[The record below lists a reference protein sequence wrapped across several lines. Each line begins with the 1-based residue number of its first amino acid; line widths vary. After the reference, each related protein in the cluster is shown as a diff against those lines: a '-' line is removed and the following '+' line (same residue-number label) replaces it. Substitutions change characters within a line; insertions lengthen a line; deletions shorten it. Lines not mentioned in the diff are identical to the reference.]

1 MSKSNKVFIANDPN
15 AAQYVTREIYRV
27 LRRTDELTKILRKHG
42 FPVTKDTLF
51 AALTIH
57 KKEGAK
63 EVEQKQIGY
72 GVNIPESFEP
82 FTFFTNCDAIDAAL
96 EEIKRDAHGH
106 AHGFDE
112 AEVMAELDEDCETMK
127 AELYAALY
135 PGISIAHP
143 LDPSY
148 FIQFA
153 DVKEG
158 KVVLPEN
165 LAELVAEQTALYALT
180 EKGIIAHDIHNELAN
195 QINGFLACV
204 PALKVSAIQ
213 DLFDVDADGKVIS
226 QPLDYDLI
234 TANSEG
240 LTDGESRHKD

>member
-1 MSKSNKVFIANDPN
+1 MTKSKKVFIANDPS
-15 AAQYVTREIYRV
+15 AAQFVTREIYRV
-27 LRRTDELTKILRKHG
+27 LRRTDELVKILRKHG

-51 AALTIH
+51 AALTIQ

-63 EVEQKQIGY
+63 EVEQKQIGQ
-72 GVNIPESFEP
+72 GVTLPESFEP
-82 FTFFTNCDAIDAAL
+82 FTFFDHCEAIDTAL
-96 EEIKRDAHGH
+96 EEIKKDVQGRTNGLNEHEVL
-106 AHGFDE
+106 E
-112 AEVMAELDEDCETMK
+112 ALDEDCEQMK
-127 AELYAALY
+127 AELYATLY

-148 FIQFA
+148 FVQYA
-153 DVKEG
+153 DVKDG
-158 KVVLPEN
+158 RAVLPEN
-165 LAELVAEQTALYALT
+165 LAELVAKETALYALT
-180 EKGIIAHDIHNELAN
+180 EKGIIARDVHTQLSE

-213 DLFDVDADGKVIS
+213 DLFDVDADGKVFA

-240 LTDGESRHKD
+240 LTDGESKHKD